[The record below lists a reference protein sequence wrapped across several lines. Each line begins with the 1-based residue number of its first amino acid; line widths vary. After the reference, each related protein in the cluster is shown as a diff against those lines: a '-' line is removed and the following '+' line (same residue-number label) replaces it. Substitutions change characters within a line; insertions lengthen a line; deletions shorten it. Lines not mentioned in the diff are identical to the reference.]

1 MLSLQGEHT
10 LLQTVGSLEP
20 MVSMARWL
28 LRLKVKILAIWPRN
42 LDSLLDRLPLDKK
55 TYALVQETMKWSN

>member
-10 LLQTVGSLEP
+10 LLQTEGSLEP

-28 LRLKVKILAIWPRN
+28 LRLKVKILAI
-42 LDSLLDRLPLDKK
+42 LRL
-55 TYALVQETMKWSN
+55 TVNIFVRSNH